1 MSIFLRPVA
10 VTDLNI
16 KYARDMG
23 NNKLRHYV
31 VPAMTAVAKQM
42 TGDGVQ
48 QTIKEFIEKT
58 EGITDIVFD
67 EPEAAGIAF
76 IDDNDPHAEN
86 VIFGA
91 LASPVDVSKIVL
103 GRDREIGKALIK
115 TKAYQMIHQTN
126 YYPTVFHAYMDRIR
140 NFYNGM
146 VIPINKA
153 LYKLQRADYSV
164 HNPFVRQLS
173 QVPLKYLRVMN
184 LVHFISVAF
193 EANDTEK
200 ALEAIRTDLRI
211 LHRAGVIMG
220 HLSMPSILRL
230 ANLTGFGNYYVLFCF
245 PIIDA
250 KRLQKVTGKGPLEIP
265 HRLALNTLLGTDYE
279 TLEGGVNWLDGVT
292 PEQKFTDI
300 EFVNV
305 TDYSTEMGR
314 QAVLDVYESSKNFVN
329 EVAADQAKQLKQ
341 MEKVGSNSTAYFDPN
356 PDHRGSNKLALDVAM
371 RNKETGDELRLN
383 ADGREAVSMK
393 KGIKKIEE

>member
-1 MSIFLRPVA
+1 MSILLRPVA

-42 TGDGVQ
+42 TGETVQ
-48 QTIKEFIEKT
+48 QAIRDFIAKT

-67 EPEAAGIAF
+67 EEESQGVSFEQTEDGVAL
-76 IDDNDPHAEN
+76 
-86 VIFGA
+86 GA
-91 LASPVDVSKIVL
+91 MMSPVEVSKIVL
-103 GRDREIGKALIK
+103 HRDREIGKALLK

-126 YYPTVFHAYMDRIR
+126 YYPTRFHALMDRMR
-140 NFYNGM
+140 DTYNGF
-146 VIPINKA
+146 VPSINKL
-153 LYKLQRADYSV
+153 LYKLQGADYAL
-164 HNPFVRQLS
+164 HNPFVRQLPHA
-173 QVPLKYLRVMN
+173 PLRFERVLN

-200 ALEAIRTDLRI
+200 ALEALRNDLRI
-211 LHRAGVIMG
+211 LNRAGVIMG
-220 HLSMPSILRL
+220 HLAMPSVLRL

-250 KRLQKVTGKGPLEIP
+250 KRLQKVTKKGPLEIP
-265 HRLALNTLLGTDYE
+265 HRLPLNALLGTKYE
-279 TLEGGVNWLDGVT
+279 TLEGGVNWLDGVA
-292 PEQKFTDI
+292 PEQKFDEI

-305 TDYSTEMGR
+305 TDYSTEIGR
-314 QAVLDVYESSKNFVN
+314 QAVLEAYEKSKDFVN
-329 EVAADQAKQLKQ
+329 EVAADAANTLKH
-341 MEKVGSNSTAYFDPN
+341 MEKVSSNSQPTYN
-356 PDHRGSNKLALDVAM
+356 NGKLGLALDVTM
-371 RNKETGDELRLN
+371 RNNETGDELNLDSR
-383 ADGREAVSMK
+383 GREAVSMK